1 MRVTGYR
8 MLDLSKAATAKA
20 QESVSD
26 SSAQVSSGLRVSKPS
41 DDPSAWTAAQRAK
54 LQQTLA
60 KGTSA
65 AIGASSAR
73 LQQTDGAL
81 GTLGNILSQVKS
93 LVVQGANDTY
103 NADDRAKM
111 AETVKGL
118 LSSAVAAANTPLD
131 NGEYALAGSTSTTA
145 PFNADG
151 SYNGDDLARSVTA
164 GANATSVS
172 TIPGARLTAAYG
184 VDVLPLLGKIAASLS
199 ANDLTSLQDNLGDL
213 NTAIKQVALS
223 RTVTG
228 GAMQVLN
235 STVSA
240 HDQLSTNLAKQISD
254 DVETDTIASASD
266 LAKASASLQASQTV
280 TAHLIQLLNNQQS

>member
-8 MLDLSKAATAKA
+8 MIDLSKAATSKA
-20 QESVSD
+20 QETVSD
-26 SSAQVSSGLRVSKPS
+26 TSAQVSSGLRVSKPS
-41 DDPSAWTAAQRAK
+41 DDPAAWTAAQRAK
-54 LQQTLA
+54 LQQVLA
-60 KGTSA
+60 KGTTA
-65 AIGASSAR
+65 AVGASADR

-81 GTLGNILSQVKS
+81 GSLGNILSQVKS
-93 LVVQGANDTY
+93 LVVQGGNATY
-103 NADDRAKM
+103 SADDRAKM

-118 LSSAVAAANTPLD
+118 LASAVAAANTPLD
-131 NGEYALAGSTSTTA
+131 NGEYALAGSNSTTA

-151 SYNGDDLARSVTA
+151 SYNGDNVARNVTA
-164 GANATSVS
+164 GANATNVA

-184 VDVLPLLGKIAASLS
+184 VDVLPLLGKIAESLGNNDLSSLS
-199 ANDLTSLQDNLGDL
+199 DNLGDL
-213 NTAIKQVALS
+213 NTAIQQVALS

-240 HDQLSTNLAKQISD
+240 HAALQTNLAKQISD
-254 DVETDTIASASD
+254 DVEIDTISAASD